1 MKHFIIK
8 KEHYLA
14 NYVFA
19 EERKD
24 SLKYLSKVFILLLTL
39 FTFNCLYAD
48 PIFVELNTNKTK
60 ENVSVN
66 DSITGLLT
74 KHVII
79 AFDDFVLKQFSNYLL
94 EGSII
99 KSKLR
104 IAMSDLGLRHGD
116 YYSLVNF
123 SISAYNDD
131 INELVRPIKDSK
143 GNELV
148 WRPFKSIED
157 VLSQN
162 EWTNMIVSQGR
173 DYVGRGAFSLLT
185 GAKAYALT
193 TVPSKDGKMVNRT
206 YLLMV
211 TDDNYNG
218 NDDYNKE
225 FSTLWYENPNCR
237 LSKTAFTGH
246 CKNVNLF
253 YKFLYNKKYNIAS
266 SGERSYDVHVY
277 DVNPQ
282 SYVALP
288 SVVNYPA
295 NLGLR
300 QINDG
305 YQLNF
310 ECSTVSQD
318 YIIKKMQVI
327 YIDNKNQEHKTE
339 FANDTTVIINIPNSD
354 IGTQDS
360 LKVFL
365 RGWIQQND
373 KLYGG
378 LLLSPDD
385 SLSQRLNVSIKLE
398 LKNEARLFG
407 IIPIPSLLWSF
418 TDNTNVAVTVWSVI
432 SILLLIL
439 FMWWL
444 VRKLIFDNTTYHP
457 NNKQIKIKRI
467 K

>member
-1 MKHFIIK
+1 MKRYIIL
-8 KEHYLA
+8 KEYSLA
-14 NYVFA
+14 KYVF
-19 EERKD
+19 EERMYVP
-24 SLKYLSKVFILLLTL
+24 LKYLSKILILLLTL
-39 FTFNCLYAD
+39 SPFNDLYAGLLLMQQN
-48 PIFVELNTNKTK
+48 INKTK
-60 ENVSVN
+60 ENASVN
-66 DSITGLLT
+66 DSITSLLT

-79 AFDDFVLKQFSNYLL
+79 AFDDFVLPQFRNNLL
-94 EGSII
+94 DGSII
-99 KSKLR
+99 KSKLGR
-104 IAMSDLGLRHGD
+104 AMNDLGLRHGD

-131 INELVRPIKDSK
+131 INELVRPIKDYK
-143 GNELV
+143 GTEIV
-148 WRPFKSIED
+148 WRPFESTKD

-185 GAKAYALT
+185 GAKAYALSA
-193 TVPSKDGKMVNRT
+193 VPSKGGKMVNRT

-237 LSKTAFTGH
+237 LSKTAFTNH
-246 CKNVNLF
+246 CRNVNLF
-253 YKFLYNKKYNIAS
+253 YKFLYNKKYNIVS

-295 NLGLR
+295 NLGLT

-310 ECSTVSQD
+310 DFSAVSQD
-318 YIIKKMQVI
+318 YIIKKMHDI
-327 YIDNKNQEHKTE
+327 YIDHKNKEHITE
-339 FANDTTVIINIPNSD
+339 FDNDTTVIINIPNSD

-360 LKVFL
+360 LNVFL

-373 KLYGG
+373 NLYGG
-378 LLLSPDD
+378 VLLSPNDP
-385 SLSQRLNVSIKLE
+385 LSQRLNVSIKLE

-407 IIPIPSLLWSF
+407 IIPIPSLLWFF

-432 SILLLIL
+432 SILLLIF

>member
-1 MKHFIIK
+1 MKRYRIK
-8 KEHYLA
+8 KENSHAKHLLVEKRDA
-14 NYVFA
+14 FFKCLPKAFV
-19 EERKD
+19 
-24 SLKYLSKVFILLLTL
+24 LLLTL
-39 FTFNCLYAD
+39 LPLSHLYAGS
-48 PIFVELNTNKTK
+48 IFVQYNINKTK
-60 ENVSVN
+60 QYVSLN
-66 DSITGLLT
+66 DSISNLLT

-79 AFDDFVLKQFSNYLL
+79 AIDDFILPQFRNNLFN
-94 EGSII
+94 GSLI
-99 KSKLR
+99 KSKIGRALR
-104 IAMSDLGLRHGD
+104 DLGLRDGD

-131 INELVRPIKDSK
+131 INELVRPIKDYK

-148 WRPFKSIED
+148 WRPFKSTED
-157 VLSQN
+157 IFSQN
-162 EWTNMIVSQGR
+162 KWTNMIIVQGR

-185 GAKAYALT
+185 GAKAYSLS
-193 TVPSKDGKMVNRT
+193 TVPSKGGKMVNRT

-237 LSKTAFTGH
+237 LSKTAFTNH
-246 CKNVNLF
+246 CRDVNLF

-266 SGERSYDVHVY
+266 SGERSYDIHVY

-295 NLGLR
+295 NLGLT
-300 QINDG
+300 QINGG
-305 YQLNF
+305 YRLNF
-310 ECSTVSQD
+310 DFSAVSQD
-318 YIIKKMQVI
+318 YIIQKMQVI
-327 YIDNKNQEHKTE
+327 YYDYKDKEHITE

-354 IGTQDS
+354 IGREDS
-360 LKVFL
+360 LKILL

-378 LLLSPDD
+378 ILLSPDD
-385 SLSQRLNVSIKLE
+385 PLSHRLNVSIKLG
-398 LKNEARLFG
+398 LKNEAQLFG

-432 SILLLIL
+432 SILFLIF

-444 VRKLIFDNTTYHP
+444 VRKLIFDNTTYRP
-457 NNKQIKIKRI
+457 NNNQIKIKRI

>member
-1 MKHFIIK
+1 MELFIVKENSLAKHLFVGK
-8 KEHYLA
+8 RDAFFECL
-14 NYVFA
+14 
-19 EERKD
+19 
-24 SLKYLSKVFILLLTL
+24 LKAVILLLTL
-39 FTFNCLYAD
+39 FPLSNLYAGS
-48 PIFVELNTNKTK
+48 IFVPQNKNKTK
-60 ENVSVN
+60 QYVSLN
-66 DSITGLLT
+66 DSISNHLT

-79 AFDDFVLKQFSNYLL
+79 AFDDFILPQFRNNLFN
-94 EGSII
+94 GSLI
-99 KSKLR
+99 KSKIGRALR
-104 IAMSDLGLRHGD
+104 DLGLRDGD

-131 INELVRPIKDSK
+131 INELVRPIKDYK

-148 WRPFKSIED
+148 WRPFKSTED
-157 VLSQN
+157 IFSQN
-162 EWTNMIVSQGR
+162 EWTNMIIVQGR

-185 GAKAYALT
+185 GAKAYSLS
-193 TVPSKDGKMVNRT
+193 TVPSKGGKMVNRT

-237 LSKTAFTGH
+237 LSKTTFTDH
-246 CKNVNLF
+246 CRNVNFF

-266 SGERSYDVHVY
+266 SGECSYDIHVY

-295 NLGLR
+295 NLGLT
-300 QINDG
+300 QVNGG
-305 YQLNF
+305 YRLNF
-310 ECSTVSQD
+310 DFSAVSQD

-327 YIDNKNQEHKTE
+327 YYDYKNKEHITE

-354 IGTQDS
+354 IGGEDS
-360 LKVFL
+360 LKILL
-365 RGWIQQND
+365 RGWILQND
-373 KLYGG
+373 NQYGG
-378 LLLSPDD
+378 ILLSPDD
-385 SLSQRLNVSIKLE
+385 PLSHRLNVSIKLG

-418 TDNTNVAVTVWSVI
+418 TDNTNIAVTVWSVI
-432 SILLLIL
+432 SILFLIF

-444 VRKLIFDNTTYHP
+444 VRKLIFDNTTYRP
-457 NNKQIKIKRI
+457 NNNQIKIKRI
-467 K
+467 H